1 MRLAP
6 LLSLALLLAAPVASG
21 QDVIGTWELTAA
33 ENVPYE
39 DSLVFARMTFTDDR
53 IRSTFVFLDPDDG
66 ELIGRL
72 NEDRYIVSDGQLIVR
87 STGSTTVLDVDREGD
102 RLAVLDLQT
111 GVQFQLTAADPTL
124 DRDPALLGR
133 WRSAHGDRVLQF
145 HSDGTVDVQDG
156 DGEPDARSYV
166 VAGPYV
172 ILDDEP
178 FRYTLTHSGD
188 GPRLFLEAHRE
199 RTEFLLVER

>member
-1 MRLAP
+1 MRLV
-6 LLSLALLLAAPVASG
+6 LSLSLALLLAVPVASG

-33 ENVPYE
+33 ENVPSE

-72 NEDRYIVSDGQLIVR
+72 NEDRYIVSAGQLIVR

-111 GVQFQLTAADPTL
+111 GVQFQLTAADPAL

-133 WRSAHGDRVLQF
+133 WRSAHGDRALQF
-145 HSDGTVDVQDG
+145 HSDGAVDVQDG

-166 VAGPYV
+166 VAGPYLL
-172 ILDDEP
+172 LDDEP
-178 FRYTLTHSGD
+178 FRYTLTHRGD
-188 GPRLFLEAHRE
+188 GPRLFLEADRE
-199 RTEFLLVER
+199 RTEFLLVGQ